1 MTYNLHPIFVHFP
14 IAFLLLY
21 SLMRILPA
29 EKWLPRISWK
39 ALRLILITFGEIA
52 ALIAQTT
59 GETAEHLGQ
68 HNRQILEMHS
78 LLAQVSVVIYAIL
91 LTGELLFFLN
101 HYLSAKI
108 KYKPL
113 LKFLEIIEKIFS
125 DKTLAIIL
133 STAGLI
139 TISLTGLL
147 GGVMVYGVSADPLAP
162 IILKFLKL

>member
-1 MTYNLHPIFVHFP
+1 
-14 IAFLLLY
+14 
-21 SLMRILPA
+21 MRILPA